1 MTLKLN
7 VLITISDNYKTFSVW
22 SDSLKEL
29 PWINLY
35 EGHGTNLSEAID
47 DFYMSLPASIHVE
60 DDINIQSSEILYSLK
75 RPYKISYSDSI
86 RIFKV
91 N

>member
-7 VLITISDNYKTFSVW
+7 VLITISAEGKSFSVW
-22 SDSLKEL
+22 SDALKEL
-29 PWINLY
+29 PWINMY
-35 EGHGTNLSEAID
+35 EGHGSNLSEAID
-47 DFYMSLPASIHVE
+47 DFYMSLPDKIIID
-60 DDINIQSSEILYSLK
+60 DDINIQSAEIYYLLK
-75 RPYKISYSDSI
+75 RPYKISYSESI